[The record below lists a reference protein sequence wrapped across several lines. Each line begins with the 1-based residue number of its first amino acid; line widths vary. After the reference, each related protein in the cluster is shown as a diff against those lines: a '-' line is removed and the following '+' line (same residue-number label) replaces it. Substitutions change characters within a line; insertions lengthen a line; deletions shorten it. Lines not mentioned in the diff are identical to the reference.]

1 MRRISCTIGLV
12 LALGGSGCGLNST
25 KGSGNI
31 ISEPR
36 SVKDFTSVELS
47 GSGTI
52 VIEQSDAES
61 LTITTDDNLLPYL
74 TSEVVGSRLKLGT
87 KDGKGVDPSK
97 DVTYKLLVKKLNG
110 ITIAGGGD
118 VDAKGLLTDS
128 LSVDIAGAGDVKL
141 SGETTDQKVSIS
153 GAGDY
158 NAENFKSKNS
168 SVTITGA
175 GDVIVA
181 ASDTLDVRIVGAG
194 DVRYV
199 GDPKVT
205 KEIVGAGSI
214 EKK

>member
-1 MRRISCTIGLV
+1 MRRRFYMMSFV
-12 LALGGSGCGLNST
+12 LALGLSGCGLNST

-31 ISEPR
+31 ISEAR
-36 SVKDFTSVELS
+36 SVQDFTSVELS

-87 KDGKGVDPSK
+87 KDGKNIDPSK
-97 DVTYKLLVKKLNG
+97 DVTYKLLVKRLNG
-110 ITIAGGGD
+110 IVIAGGGD

-128 LSVDIAGAGDVKL
+128 LSVDIAGAGDVRL
-141 SGETTDQKVSIS
+141 SGETTEQKVSIS

-168 SVTITGA
+168 SITITGA
-175 GDVIVA
+175 GDVLVA
-181 ASDTLDVRIVGAG
+181 ASDSLDVRIVGAG

-205 KEIVGAGSI
+205 KEIVGAGSV